1 MGFALPAR
9 ITAAAVRSYRTF
21 SPLPDSCPP
30 GGIVFCGTFRKTR
43 FERVPPAVSRHVALW
58 RPDFPPAR
66 LGCPAQASGCR
77 DLVGNPLPDRH
88 ARSELGMQ
96 CSGSSPL
103 LLPAA
108 AFGRSRINA
117 PELARSCYL
126 LEAYA
131 SKRPFTRPQRLF
143 PFENPR
149 GEVDAP
155 GLFLRRNSELF
166 FQPVRP

>member
-1 MGFALPAR
+1 
-9 ITAAAVRSYRTF
+9 
-21 SPLPDSCPP
+21 
-30 GGIVFCGTFRKTR
+30 
-43 FERVPPAVSRHVALW
+43 
-58 RPDFPPAR
+58 
-66 LGCPAQASGCR
+66 
-77 DLVGNPLPDRH
+77 
-88 ARSELGMQ
+88 MQ
-96 CSGSSPL
+96 SSGSSPL

-143 PFENPR
+143 PFENHR